1 MQKCKEKLS
10 STATVLEPVLSAEQL
25 GVEYCWKGSY
35 SYYDFLKTNKQ
46 VFWFESVSN
55 FHL

>member
-1 MQKCKEKLS
+1 MQKCKEKFS

-35 SYYDFLKTNKQ
+35 SYYDFLKTNKS
-46 VFWFESVSN
+46 FGLN
-55 FHL
+55 L